1 MIYLGKIQSYIYT
14 VHQVNIYI
22 GIRGY
27 FDQIKYL
34 VALMHCKKMIEA
46 QG

>member
-1 MIYLGKIQSYIYT
+1 MIYLGKYNHTFIQYIKL
-14 VHQVNIYI
+14 IYI
-22 GIRGY
+22 LVFAGTS
-27 FDQIKYL
+27 DQIKYL